1 MPEGDNIKRVAT
13 VLTREI
19 VGQSLTRLELNDLG
33 AVPELEGCQI
43 ESVQPH
49 GKQMLINF
57 ESGWSL
63 RVHLGMHGSWLRK
76 HVKEARPA
84 NWTVAIAVGEV
95 VYVCVNSYRAE
106 LIKTAVLRTHPR
118 LARLGPDLLAEPP
131 DIDEM
136 VRRARV
142 AAHAM
147 REIAD
152 VLLDQRIAAGIGN
165 IYKSETLFEC
175 RIHPQTRVGA
185 LTEEQLRGLYQTA
198 ARLMRMNL
206 LTRRRTTRRFVPIR
220 DPQPSAS
227 QPQTESNQRFF
238 VYGRAA
244 EACLNCGTPIL
255 RFLQGDM
262 ARSTY
267 WCPTCQAEPAMG

>member
-19 VGQSLTRLELNDLG
+19 VGQPLTRLELNDLG
-33 AVPELEGCQI
+33 KVPELVGRQI

-49 GKQMLINF
+49 GKQMLVNF
-57 ESGWSL
+57 EGGWSL

-84 NWTVAIAVGEV
+84 NWTVMIAVGEV

-131 DIDEM
+131 DIEEM
-136 VRRARV
+136 VRRSRV
-142 AAHAM
+142 AGHAT

-175 RIHPQTRVGA
+175 RIHPKTRVGS
-185 LTEEQLRGLYQTA
+185 LTEEQIRGLYQTA
-198 ARLMRMNL
+198 ARLMRLNL

-220 DPQPSAS
+220 DPQPSAPYTPS
-227 QPQTESNQRFF
+227 GGNQRFF
-238 VYGRAA
+238 VYGRAG
-244 EACLNCGTPIL
+244 EPCLNCGTPIL

-267 WCPTCQAEPAMG
+267 WCPSCQAGNDR